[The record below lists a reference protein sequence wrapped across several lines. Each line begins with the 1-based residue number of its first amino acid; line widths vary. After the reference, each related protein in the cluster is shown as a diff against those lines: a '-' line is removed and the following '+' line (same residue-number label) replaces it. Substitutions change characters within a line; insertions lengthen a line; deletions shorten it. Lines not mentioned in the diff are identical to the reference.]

1 MSQFREKDCLSARGK
16 AATRKNL
23 WRRAWHVWQTAGL
36 LANMKRFWVEWKE
49 DLGSFC
55 SGKSKKRSYTPC
67 HGTLAWQWHL
77 EDSGQALMIST
88 WKPNSYAIASG
99 GYTIGRWR
107 WTGGGV
113 MVIRQGLHFE
123 FMYCIYHGLR
133 DLLFWNVGLAFE
145 PVKFCVNQFL
155 NTQQSWRAE
164 RSQYHW
170 TPNSMFHMGINY

>member
-1 MSQFREKDCLSARGK
+1 
-16 AATRKNL
+16 
-23 WRRAWHVWQTAGL
+23 
-36 LANMKRFWVEWKE
+36 
-49 DLGSFC
+49 
-55 SGKSKKRSYTPC
+55 
-67 HGTLAWQWHL
+67 
-77 EDSGQALMIST
+77 MIST

-133 DLLFWNVGLAFE
+133 DLLFWNVGLVFE

-155 NTQQSWRAE
+155 NTQQS
-164 RSQYHW
+164 
-170 TPNSMFHMGINY
+170 